1 MQKTHIS
8 LLTTCLLKATKKI
21 CTLNQFKKQLNN
33 LPKVIMALFLSMDN
47 LDQARLIQCWDQ
59 KKLLN

>member
-8 LLTTCLLKATKKI
+8 LLTTFSLKATKKI